1 MSQAPTL
8 DDRPALAALAEQ
20 GRALILSLQDAGGA
34 YPASPTFSAYRGFA
48 WLRDG
53 AFIADGMSAAGEVDS
68 ATAFFDWCD
77 RALTACADR
86 IDRIVSAAASG
97 SPVPD
102 REMMP
107 ARFTLDGR
115 VGGSGAEGDPE
126 WWDFQLDGYGL
137 WVWAALA
144 HARRHGVDAA
154 RWSRG
159 IELTIDYLVSS
170 WQRPCYDWWEMH
182 IEEVHISTLGSIAAG
197 LRDASREPFVDPTR
211 AAAASATADAIGG
224 YIRSHG
230 IRDGHLIKWVG
241 SDQVDA
247 SLAALVGLL
256 DVIEPTSPL
265 GLVTI
270 AELDTQLV
278 VDGGAHRFLS
288 DTFYGGGQWPLLSCM
303 LGLAHAA
310 ASDDARALVLLRWA
324 AGTVRATGSW
334 PEQVADHLLDPSF
347 VAEWEERWGPSA
359 DPLLW
364 SSAMYLRLAVEL
376 GVVESVAIEGGATG
390 GRA

>member
-8 DDRPALAALAEQ
+8 DDRAALAAVAEQ

-77 RALTACADR
+77 RVLTACEGR
-86 IDRIVSAAASG
+86 VERIVAAAASG
-97 SPVPD
+97 TPLPD
-102 REMMP
+102 NEMLP
-107 ARFTLDGR
+107 ARFTLDGGL
-115 VGGSGAEGDPE
+115 GGSAAEGDPE

-137 WVWAALA
+137 WVWAAVA
-144 HARRHGVDAA
+144 HARRHGLDAA

-170 WQRPCYDWWEMH
+170 WQRPCYDWWEMY

-197 LRDASREPFVDPTR
+197 LRDASSETFLGDER
-211 AAAASATADAIGG
+211 AATAAATADAIDEF
-224 YIRSHG
+224 IRREG
-230 IRDGHLIKWVG
+230 TRDGHLIKWVG

-256 DVIEPTSPL
+256 HVVEPSSPL
-265 GLVTI
+265 GLATI
-270 AELDTQLV
+270 AELDRQLAV
-278 VDGGAHRFLS
+278 GGGVHRFLT
-288 DTFYGGGQWPLLSCM
+288 DTFYGGGQWPLLSCF
-303 LGLAHAA
+303 LGIAHARAGDRDRALELLLWA
-310 ASDDARALVLLRWA
+310 ASTASDS
-324 AGTVRATGSW
+324 GEM
-334 PEQVADHLLDPSF
+334 PEQVDHHLLDPSF
-347 VAEWEERWGPSA
+347 VGEWVERWGPSA

-364 SSAMYLRLAVEL
+364 SSAMFLRLGIEL
-376 GVVESVAIEGGATG
+376 GVLE